1 MRTLDLSEAASML
14 KMSAEALRQR
24 AKAGELRA
32 YKPGKR
38 WVFLESDLL
47 AYLTG
52 GYAAENERARLGV
65 ACRSTSAGK
74 FGGSASRRQTDSEYT
89 NLLKLP
95 TSRPPRNTT
104 TR

>member
-1 MRTLDLSEAASML
+1 MRTFDLSEAAGLL

-47 AYLTG
+47 AYLVG
-52 GYAAENERARLGV
+52 GYAAENERARLGA
-65 ACRSTSAGK
+65 ACRSTSEGK
-74 FGGSASRRQTDSEYT
+74 HGGSASRRPAASEYT
-89 NLLKLP
+89 NLLKRP
-95 TSRPPRNTT
+95 TARQPRSTT